1 MDTKSAP
8 SVMKNSRNQ
17 QLQSL
22 QCLTCLDKP
31 LLRNDDD
38 PIIIIAHLM
47 GGHVLV
53 DAQQQETVRV
63 EDIVNENRI
72 REDYGDVAALA
83 KSIKEFGII
92 QPIVL
97 VQHTGKVTLVAGG
110 RRLAAIRSLGIK
122 DLLHSRDFIWREE
135 SDDDRGKLRLQA
147 VELEENLRRQDLHW
161 SEVIKGKAR
170 LLTIMQNIHGESKGQ
185 SAGRSRGN
193 DGFGVLKLASM
204 LGEAHS
210 TTSRDLELAKFVEK
224 HPMLAALPTRADA
237 QRKLGVAVTVAAMQS
252 LAKRSSVPS
261 QTDRAEEGTDA
272 ARTKKPDT
280 GLDAASVI
288 PEQNWRLYSGRFQDS
303 ILQVGDDSVDLVL
316 TDLPYNIGLGDS
328 TAAHGAG
335 LGQFTDTSID
345 MDALCSAVAVESYR
359 VLRQDRFAVFFFGFA
374 YYKEFYDALTQV
386 GFTVD
391 TYPFIW
397 IRDRTAPPDGSRRY
411 SKCYDPALICSKG
424 DARFIRPNLS
434 NSVSIAS
441 CRGADR
447 LHASQKPLALME
459 KFVLDMT
466 TEGCIV
472 LDMFAGAGTTGEAAL
487 RNKRKTILFEL
498 EENNCTLI
506 RSRLGIL

>member
-1 MDTKSAP
+1 L
-8 SVMKNSRNQ
+8 
-17 QLQSL
+17 LQS
-22 QCLTCLDKP
+22 
-31 LLRNDDD
+31 DDD

-47 GGHVLV
+47 GGHVLEEV
-53 DAQQQETVRV
+53 TQQETVKI

-72 REDYGDVAALA
+72 REDYGDVAVLA

-97 VQHTGKVTLVAGG
+97 VRDSQSRTVLVAGG
-110 RRLAAIRSLGIK
+110 RRLKALYSLGRTT
-122 DLLHSRDFIWREE
+122 LLHGVDFVWRQE
-135 SDDDRGKLRLQA
+135 SNDDQGRLRLQA
-147 VELEENLRRQDLHW
+147 VELEENIRRQDLHW
-161 SEVIKGKAR
+161 SEVIKAKAK
-170 LLTIMQNIHGESKGQ
+170 LFALMQNIHGVSKGQ
-185 SAGRSRGN
+185 RAASGTDNVVRKAHTIRGAE
-193 DGFGVLKLASM
+193 GFGVIKLAAM

-210 TTSRDLELAKFVEK
+210 TTSRDLELAGFVDK

-252 LAKRSSVPS
+252 LAKKSTVNAPVAVDADGVAVVGTDSQPLVNGVVVGESVP
-261 QTDRAEEGTDA
+261 A
-272 ARTKKPDT
+272 
-280 GLDAASVI
+280 LN
-288 PEQNWRLYSGRFQDS
+288 QNWRLYSGRFEDN
-303 ILQVGDDSVDLVL
+303 IVQVRSSSVDLIL

-328 TAAHGAG
+328 TASHGAG
-335 LGQFTDTSID
+335 LGQFNDSGLDVVD
-345 MDALCSAVAVESYR
+345 MCRSVAVESFR
-359 VLRQDRFAVFFFGFA
+359 ILRQDRFAVFFFGFA

-411 SKCYDPALICSKG
+411 SKSYDPALICSKG
-424 DARFIRPNLS
+424 DARFIRPNLA
-434 NSVSIAS
+434 NSVSIS
-441 CRGADR
+441 SVRGQER

-466 TEGCIV
+466 TKSCVV

-487 RNKRKTILFEL
+487 RNKRKAILFEL

-506 RSRLGIL
+506 RSRLSVL